1 MIYLPLDFLKIKNG
15 QGKKPRKFD
24 VSDTDLI
31 ITIGWLLILPC
42 NNNNS
47 NIKHS
52 LWFFVLIAVPYPHRP
67 AAINKM
73 AWLLKLPRTSVVYS
87 NDYTKYSDAAVV
99 VFVATTVLR

>member
-1 MIYLPLDFLKIKNG
+1 M
-15 QGKKPRKFD
+15 
-24 VSDTDLI
+24 V
-31 ITIGWLLILPC
+31 
-42 NNNNS
+42 
-47 NIKHS
+47 
-52 LWFFVLIAVPYPHRP
+52 FFVLIAVPYPHRP